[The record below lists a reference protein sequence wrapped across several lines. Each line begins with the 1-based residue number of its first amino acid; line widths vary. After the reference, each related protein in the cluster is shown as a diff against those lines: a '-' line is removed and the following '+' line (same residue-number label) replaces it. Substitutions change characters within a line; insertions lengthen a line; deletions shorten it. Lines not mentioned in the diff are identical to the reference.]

1 LQPHDTASRAAA
13 PIIAQATLI
22 VSQSFFTARANRP
35 AALDEA
41 LDAALEGGAR
51 QQHLAVAG
59 RAADADLGAKPY
71 HAPSIAATRVR
82 LAHLN
87 EITEVYVDWRLWH
100 NNGKLR
106 VES

>member
-1 LQPHDTASRAAA
+1 LAVLTNSG
-13 PIIAQATLI
+13 ISL
-22 VSQSFFTARANRP
+22 P
-35 AALDEA
+35 AALDET

-106 VES
+106 VESEEFKVTVVSTTQNSYLITLNSN